1 MKNDDNGDVILCK
14 VCDHY
19 NLHDYKE
26 YFGLKYSLVDENGDH
41 EIVIILNNFFSFKFS
56 KFNFCFFNSV
66 LARSIQIS
74 WQTTQRY

>member
-1 MKNDDNGDVILCK
+1 MCK

-41 EIVIILNNFFSFKFS
+41 EIVSYLKYLWKIKFL
-56 KFNFCFFNSV
+56 KK
-66 LARSIQIS
+66 L
-74 WQTTQRY
+74 